1 MGNDKS
7 KDIQTVGISRCSLP
21 SLRGRGGL
29 GVRFLLIFL
38 LLINFGIKGY
48 WKMKPYSFGSELK
61 EVRET
66 CHKKGFSEDYCI
78 LVDFSRPSGED

>member
-7 KDIQTVGISRCSLP
+7 KDIQTVGVSRCSLP

-38 LLINFGIKGY
+38 LLINFGIN
-48 WKMKPYSFGSELK
+48 YSFGSELQ